1 MFLKLRTALSAEQLA
16 EGKDKAPTHP
26 PPPVRASSGPGTRL
40 AGPAAG
46 VVDRV
51 RDKLSDHPSDPNV

>member
-1 MFLKLRTALSAEQLA
+1 MFLKLRTARSAEQLA
-16 EGKDKAPTHP
+16 EGKGKAPIHP
-26 PPPVRASSGPGTRL
+26 QPVRASSGPGARL